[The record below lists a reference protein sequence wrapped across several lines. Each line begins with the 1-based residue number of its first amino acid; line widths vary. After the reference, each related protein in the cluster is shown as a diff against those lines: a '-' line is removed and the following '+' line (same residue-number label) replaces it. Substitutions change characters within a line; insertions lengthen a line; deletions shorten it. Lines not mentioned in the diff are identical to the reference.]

1 MSTANSPTT
10 TVNDPLRPHGV
21 SRASAGR
28 FWWDSPAL
36 EGSAPVSAASSS
48 PTAGADEAPAG
59 VEVQDL
65 VVSYG
70 DHRVLSDLSLTI
82 PAGHVAAVLGPSGSG
97 KTTLLRTI
105 VGFLRPQ
112 GGVVRVNGRAVAGGG
127 AWVPPEKR
135 DIGLVPQ
142 EGALFPHLDVFDN
155 IGFGLA
161 RRTARQR
168 RARSERVD
176 ELLELVDLAG
186 IAHKRPHELSG
197 GMQQRVALARA
208 LARCPQVV
216 ALDEPFSSLD
226 SALRRE
232 LRSQVKQVL
241 AAIGTTVLLVTH
253 DEEEAA
259 ELATD
264 LHTMD
269 SGHLTTGRDG

>member
-1 MSTANSPTT
+1 M
-10 TVNDPLRPHGV
+10 
-21 SRASAGR
+21 
-28 FWWDSPAL
+28 
-36 EGSAPVSAASSS
+36 SAASSS
-48 PTAGADEAPAG
+48 PPTGADEAPAG

-127 AWVPPEKR
+127 VWVPPEQR

-168 RARSERVD
+168 RVRSERVD

-186 IAHKRPHELSG
+186 IAHQRPHELSG